1 MLLKIPPPAV
11 NPTLLRY
18 LHQLPFLQ
26 GHCLLG
32 IATSWDN
39 LFLREQGLMGAFG
52 RVIDVPRLTTSHQMM
67 NVIRESNR
75 FLEYHLQTF
84 EHKLR
89 SLDVTR
95 KMTIITKI
103 NEVVNQYRILSLIGN
118 GNFGRCYTVEK
129 EGEPDDVMV
138 MKIQKVDGLNEIS
151 YKTELE
157 VLRSLPKSH
166 KFSTI
171 ISEFAIDTD
180 HKYIVMTYC
189 GISLQTMLMQKENYR
204 FTLENVLR
212 IGIQL
217 FDLVEEFHS
226 LGWLHRDLHWGNVT
240 INTDPDGYI
249 SPRRR
254 LETQHVW
261 FYDCYKKIEIQ
272 KGSPYNNDYVKK
284 VVMNV
289 LPDFDPYTNITFTEQ
304 QEKIIID

>member
-1 MLLKIPPPAV
+1 
-11 NPTLLRY
+11 
-18 LHQLPFLQ
+18 
-26 GHCLLG
+26 
-32 IATSWDN
+32 
-39 LFLREQGLMGAFG
+39 
-52 RVIDVPRLTTSHQMM
+52 
-67 NVIRESNR
+67 
-75 FLEYHLQTF
+75 
-84 EHKLR
+84 
-89 SLDVTR
+89 
-95 KMTIITKI
+95 MTIKTKI
-103 NEVVNQYRILSLIGN
+103 NEVVDQYRILSLIGS

-129 EGEPDDVMV
+129 EGEPDNVMV

-166 KFSTI
+166 KFSTM

-240 INTDPDGYI
+240 INTDPDGKLKMALIDFGFCIKNTGFTKAKPKPHCRHSSLSSCVKIAQTCTDPTLYPDIEDYISVVSLMMRCSNVEPFSRRELDMERLQLPFYI

-261 FYDCYKKIEIQ
+261 FYDCYKKIETQ

-284 VVMNV
+284 FVMNV